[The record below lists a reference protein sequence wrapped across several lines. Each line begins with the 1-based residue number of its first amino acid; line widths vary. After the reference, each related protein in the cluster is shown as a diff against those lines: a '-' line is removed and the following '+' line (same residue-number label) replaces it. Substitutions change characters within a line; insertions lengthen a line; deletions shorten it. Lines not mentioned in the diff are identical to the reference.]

1 MREAHKS
8 IYTQGIPGINRID
21 DHVRFTHGEK
31 CLEHFGDGL
40 RPSDK
45 LLADAANAQQRGR
58 HTKYW
63 CETTSKIGEGG
74 IRDTFTA
81 RDAKLRQW
89 KEHLNKEVDKL
100 AQEIERVEAHQR
112 EVLRRQQYLSDVSR
126 VSEMTAEFRKQRPDR
141 EEDDI
146 DRLLL
151 EEMNAALK
159 ANCDLQQCFRDLKE
173 CQRQMEVARQALMS
187 EVEAKVFS
195 LNISRRT
202 QHAEPLL
209 SFPYKPEDHPV
220 DQIYHPNTEEDWEKD
235 LSDKVNKSVAT
246 RQEASIC
253 CLRTVASVKD
263 GLSRVADAWYRT
275 SKALQ
280 EAVQRDE
287 RALFNVQNRL
297 QTVREN
303 ITSTKQRLA
312 SLNDDMRMQDRGK
325 TLQLWRL
332 QTLTYRP
339 GADHIRDAPVRRL
352 EEELGNIEK
361 RGAFVTEGITRN
373 KELLNRLEEEKLQ
386 QTLLME
392 KLTKKLFIER
402 ENCLG
407 LRRTIAVE
415 GIGLEDYVTDL

>member
-8 IYTQGIPGINRID
+8 IYTQAIPGINRLD
-21 DHVRFTHGEK
+21 DHVRFTQGEK
-31 CLEHFGDGL
+31 CIQHFGDAL
-40 RPSDK
+40 PPSEK
-45 LLADAANAQQRGR
+45 LLLDATNAQQRGR

-63 CETTSKIGEGG
+63 CETTTKIGESS
-74 IRDTFTA
+74 IRDTFA
-81 RDAKLRQW
+81 SRDAKVRQW

-100 AQEIERVEAHQR
+100 AKEIERVEAHQR
-112 EVLRRQQYLSDVSR
+112 EVFRRRQYLSDVTR
-126 VSEMTAEFRKQRPDR
+126 VSEMTAEFRKRRPDR

-146 DRLLL
+146 DRLQL
-151 EEMNAALK
+151 EELHAALK
-159 ANCDLQQCFRDLKE
+159 TDGDLQQCFRDLKE
-173 CQRQMEVARQALMS
+173 CQRQMESARRALMS
-187 EVEAKVFS
+187 EVELKAFS

-202 QHAEPLL
+202 QHAEPIL
-209 SFPYKPEDHPV
+209 SFPYKPEDHPS

-235 LSDKVNKSVAT
+235 LADKIQKSVAT
-246 RQEASIC
+246 RQEASTC
-253 CLRTVASVKD
+253 CLRTAATVKD
-263 GLSRVADAWYRT
+263 GLSRVADAWFRT

-297 QTVREN
+297 QTVGEN

-312 SLNDDMRMQDRGK
+312 SLNDDMRMQNRGK
-325 TLQLWRL
+325 NLQLWRL

-352 EEELGNIEK
+352 EKELGNIEK

-373 KELLNRLEEEKLQ
+373 KELLSRLEEEKLE

-407 LRRTIAVE
+407 LRRTVAVE
-415 GIGLEDYVTDL
+415 GVGLQDYVTDL